1 MNLVANEW
9 MKLFKRVS
17 TYIMLAFVVIIV
29 IGVGSIIKYSEVKY
43 SEDASVNWEVQM
55 KENLVFS
62 KQELESIKDDKDMAT
77 YRETLER
84 NIAIDEYRLEHNIPP
99 SDAEDKNVWL
109 FLNDM
114 VGVIDF
120 LSIFTIIVA
129 AGIVANEFSNGTI
142 KLLLIRPVSRVK
154 ILVSKYISVMLFS
167 ALLVGLA
174 FILSFIVGVLL
185 FGFGDVGP
193 ELLYRDGTVVEMNRL
208 TYAML
213 YFSLSSVGLIML
225 TTMAFMISTA
235 FRNSSLA
242 IGISIFLLL
251 MGSAF
256 TALLSMV
263 FDGVKY
269 ILFANLDLMGYITGN
284 QVFDFDGGSLTFSL
298 VILAVYFVLF
308 HIIAFLFYTK
318 RDVAAKNQKI

>member
-9 MKLFKRVS
+9 MKLFKRAS

-29 IGVGSIIKYSEVKY
+29 IGVGSIIKYSEVKS
-43 SEDASVNWEVQM
+43 SEETSVNWEVQM

-77 YRETLER
+77 YRESLER

-114 VGVIDF
+114 VSVIDF

-154 ILVSKYISVMLFS
+154 ILVSKYVSVMLFS

-193 ELLYRDGTVVEMNRL
+193 ELLYRDGTVIEMNRL

-256 TALLSMV
+256 TALLAMV

-308 HIIAFLFYTK
+308 HIIAFLFFTK
-318 RDVAAKNQKI
+318 RDVAA

>member
-308 HIIAFLFYTK
+308 HIIAFLFFTK
-318 RDVAAKNQKI
+318 RDVAA